1 MLFSPVFDKICTVCG
16 GDAGLY
22 GLEDCT
28 MYYKGKRIK
37 MSRFAS
43 IASLLFIALL
53 VILLG
58 GCQRRESI
66 SLLQEDA
73 AAQMTDTVGSYA
85 LSGGQ
90 SMQESATATAES
102 GQSGDPALPA
112 ADTAADSASTGDL
125 APETEEMLPAGED
138 ARSASTGEKTE
149 KTAVICVDVSGAVV
163 SPGVYRLPEGARV
176 YEAIAAAGGFLP
188 EADTD
193 VLNQAARLEDEDQI
207 RIPSATKEA
216 AESAGDSSA
225 ENSGKNSG
233 ENTGQN
239 SRDGSGESSSPS
251 SENDT
256 NAESKQQKS
265 ALYGLIREE
274 NQSSQETE
282 TAASESEGRI
292 NINSA
297 SAEQLQ
303 TLPGIGE
310 SKAAAIIAYRET
322 HGRFGSAEEI
332 MQISGIK
339 EGLYSKI
346 KDKICTE

>member
-1 MLFSPVFDKICTVCG
+1 
-16 GDAGLY
+16 
-22 GLEDCT
+22 
-28 MYYKGKRIK
+28 MYYKGKRIE

-43 IASLLFIALL
+43 IAGLLFIALP

-73 AAQMTDTVGSYA
+73 AVQTTDTVGSDE
-85 LSGGQ
+85 LSGEQ
-90 SMQESATATAES
+90 SMLESAAATAES
-102 GQSGDPALPA
+102 GRSGDPAFA
-112 ADTAADSASTGDL
+112 AAGTAADSVSTGDL
-125 APETEEMLPAGED
+125 ASGKEGTLPAGED
-138 ARSASTGEKTE
+138 AGSASTGEKTE
-149 KTAVICVDVSGAVV
+149 ETSVICVDVSGAVAN
-163 SPGVYRLPEGARV
+163 PGVYRLPEGARV

-216 AESAGDSSA
+216 AESAGDSSG
-225 ENSGKNSG
+225 ENFGKNTG
-233 ENTGQN
+233 ENTNQN
-239 SRDGSGESSSPS
+239 SRDGSKGISSQSG
-251 SENDT
+251 ENDT
-256 NAESKQQKS
+256 DTENRQQETAS
-265 ALYGLIREE
+265 YGLIRK

-282 TAASESEGRI
+282 TSVSENEGRI

-322 HGRFGSAEEI
+322 HGSFGAAEEI

-346 KDKICTE
+346 KDKICAE

>member
-1 MLFSPVFDKICTVCG
+1 
-16 GDAGLY
+16 
-22 GLEDCT
+22 
-28 MYYKGKRIK
+28 MYYKGKRIE

-43 IASLLFIALL
+43 IAGLLFIALL

-73 AAQMTDTVGSYA
+73 AAQTTDTVGSDE
-85 LSGGQ
+85 LSSEQ
-90 SMQESATATAES
+90 SMQESAAATAES
-102 GQSGDPALPA
+102 GRSGDPAFA
-112 ADTAADSASTGDL
+112 AAGTAADSVSTGDF
-125 APETEEMLPAGED
+125 APGKEGTLPAGED
-138 ARSASTGEKTE
+138 AKSASTGEKTE
-149 KTAVICVDVSGAVV
+149 ETSVICVDVSGAVV
-163 SPGVYRLPEGARV
+163 NPGVYRLPEGARV

-216 AESAGDSSA
+216 AESAGDSPG
-225 ENSGKNSG
+225 ENFGKNTG
-233 ENTGQN
+233 ENIGQN
-239 SRDGSGESSSPS
+239 SRDGSKESSPQSG
-251 SENDT
+251 ENDT
-256 NAESKQQKS
+256 DTENDRQEKAS
-265 ALYGLIREE
+265 YGLIRK
-274 NQSSQETE
+274 NQNSQETE
-282 TAASESEGRI
+282 TSVSENEGRI

-322 HGRFGSAEEI
+322 HGSFSAAEEI

-346 KDKICTE
+346 KDKICAE

>member
-1 MLFSPVFDKICTVCG
+1 
-16 GDAGLY
+16 
-22 GLEDCT
+22 
-28 MYYKGKRIK
+28 MYYKGKRIE

-43 IASLLFIALL
+43 IAGLLFIALL

-73 AAQMTDTVGSYA
+73 AAQTTDTVGSDE
-85 LSGGQ
+85 LSGEQ
-90 SMQESATATAES
+90 SMLESAAATVES
-102 GQSGDPALPA
+102 GQSGDPAFA
-112 ADTAADSASTGDL
+112 AAGTAADSVSTGDL
-125 APETEEMLPAGED
+125 APGKEGTLSAGKD
-138 ARSASTGEKTE
+138 AGSVSLTEKTE
-149 KTAVICVDVSGAVV
+149 ETSAICVDVSGAVV
-163 SPGVYRLPEGARV
+163 NPGVYRLPEGARV

-188 EADTD
+188 EADTE

-216 AESAGDSSA
+216 AESAGDSPG
-225 ENSGKNSG
+225 ENFGKNTG
-233 ENTGQN
+233 ENIGKNTGEN
-239 SRDGSGESSSPS
+239 SRDGSKVNSPQS
-251 SENDT
+251 GENDT
-256 NAESKQQKS
+256 DTENRQQEKVP
-265 ALYGLIREE
+265 YGLIRK
-274 NQSSQETE
+274 NQNSQETE
-282 TAASESEGRI
+282 TSVSENEGRI

-297 SAEQLQ
+297 SAEELQ

-322 HGRFGSAEEI
+322 HGSFGAAEEI

-346 KDKICTE
+346 KDKIEVK

>member
-1 MLFSPVFDKICTVCG
+1 
-16 GDAGLY
+16 
-22 GLEDCT
+22 
-28 MYYKGKRIK
+28 MYYKGKRIE

-43 IASLLFIALL
+43 IAGLLFIALL

-66 SLLQEDA
+66 TLLQENA
-73 AAQMTDTVGSYA
+73 AAQTTDTVGSDE

-90 SMQESATATAES
+90 SMQESAAATAES
-102 GQSGDPALPA
+102 GQSGDPAFA
-112 ADTAADSASTGDL
+112 AAGTAADSVSTGDL
-125 APETEEMLPAGED
+125 APGKEGTLSAGED
-138 ARSASTGEKTE
+138 AGSASTGEKTE
-149 KTAVICVDVSGAVV
+149 ETSVICVDVSGAVV
-163 SPGVYRLPEGARV
+163 NPGVYRLPEGARV

-216 AESAGDSSA
+216 AESAGDSPG
-225 ENSGKNSG
+225 ENFGKNTG
-233 ENTGQN
+233 ENIGQN
-239 SRDGSGESSSPS
+239 SRDGSKESSRQSG
-251 SENDT
+251 ENDT
-256 NAESKQQKS
+256 DTENDRQEKAS
-265 ALYGLIREE
+265 YGLIRK
-274 NQSSQETE
+274 NQNSQETE
-282 TAASESEGRI
+282 TSVSENEGRI

-297 SAEQLQ
+297 SVEELQ

-310 SKAAAIIAYRET
+310 SKAAAIVAYRET
-322 HGRFGSAEEI
+322 HGSFGAAEEI

-346 KDKICTE
+346 KDKICTK